1 MITFKTLGVHGRAGN
16 QLFQYACLYSVA
28 KRNNYEFGVP
38 YKNKHENPYFN
49 FVLPEYFKN
58 LSAKDCS
65 YYMPQYL
72 YEPPCWEYN
81 DSVFNVKDNTEIRGY
96 FQSEKYFTDYK
107 EDIKK
112 EFTFKDEI
120 YEESLYKRNQISDPL
135 IAIHVRI
142 GDFKLLKGKHPICDE
157 QYYLRALSLLPQD
170 IPYIIFSDTPYE
182 VHHSLKTNSRNKN
195 LNQNLNEKMDMCLM
209 SMCNY
214 HIIANSTFS
223 WWGAWLSNTNQVI
236 APAKWFGDELDI
248 HKWSDLYCK
257 NWIVI

>member
-1 MITFKTLGVHGRAGN
+1 MITFKTLGVHGRTGN

-28 KRNNYEFGVP
+28 KRNNYDFGVP
-38 YKNKHENPYFN
+38 YKNKHENPYYN
-49 FVLPEYFKN
+49 FSLPEYFKN

-65 YYMPQYL
+65 YFMPQYL
-72 YEPPCWEYN
+72 YESPCWEYN
-81 DSVFNVKDNTEIRGY
+81 SDVFNVKDNTEIRGY
-96 FQSEKYFTDYK
+96 FQSEKYFEDCK

-120 YEESLYKRNQISDPL
+120 YEESLNKRKQIKDPL

-157 QYYLRALSLLPQD
+157 QYYLQSLNLLPQD
-170 IPYIIFSDTPYE
+170 IPYIIFSDTPNE
-182 VHHSLKTNSRNKN
+182 IPPRLKMNSRNKN
-195 LNQNLNEKMDMCLM
+195 LSQNLDEKTDMCLM
-209 SMCNY
+209 SMCDY

-223 WWGAWLSNTNQVI
+223 WWGAWLSNTKQVI
-236 APAKWFGDELDI
+236 SPKKWFGEELNI
-248 HKWSDLYCK
+248 HKWSDIYCK

>member
-112 EFTFKDEI
+112 NLLLKMK
-120 YEESLYKRNQISDPL
+120 YMKNLYIKETKL
-135 IAIHVRI
+135 AIH
-142 GDFKLLKGKHPICDE
+142 
-157 QYYLRALSLLPQD
+157 
-170 IPYIIFSDTPYE
+170 
-182 VHHSLKTNSRNKN
+182 
-195 LNQNLNEKMDMCLM
+195 
-209 SMCNY
+209 
-214 HIIANSTFS
+214 
-223 WWGAWLSNTNQVI
+223 
-236 APAKWFGDELDI
+236 
-248 HKWSDLYCK
+248 
-257 NWIVI
+257 